1 MDHQLTQEPITYG
14 SLLRKQGFVPYL
26 ISEFLSAFSDN
37 IFKFFLMFMIA
48 GSFSDLETI
57 REYNSLIGI
66 IFVLPYLLFLGY
78 SGYLSDRFSKRNI
91 FVYVKLAEVVIT
103 TIILFAFFWGSLEFL
118 LVCLFMMMTRSC
130 IFFPA
135 KVGLLPELLD
145 KRYLALANSLL
156 WMSIF
161 IAAIIGALLGGIF
174 YQLYGNQKWAVGIIL
189 IIVAVVGYLN
199 SLRLPKLEYIPIE
212 KPFPINPW
220 RDIWDSAKTIY
231 RRKSIAVAILGIGWF
246 WFLGS
251 LVQTILPLYGKEIL
265 HVDETYTALL
275 QGFVGLGIAAGCV
288 VAGWLSRDTY
298 EPGLIPFGSIGIAV
312 GTLWAAFSGDSYV
325 QTAIGLSITG
335 FSAGLFIIPIYT
347 FLHQR
352 AKGNERG
359 RIFAT
364 ANYVDTLGMLLAA
377 FAYYVFGATIFRLP
391 EDKILALFG
400 LVTVGITIYALK
412 KLPIF
417 FFRVFNFL
425 LTRISYRINVHG
437 LENIPDKGGVI
448 LVPNHVSYIDG
459 LLIWAACRKRNISF
473 MIYHKLY
480 HLKIFN
486 WLFKILRYIPVYEGR
501 RVKESLDIAK
511 EHLKKGGTICIFP
524 EGELTRTGSML
535 PFRRGVE
542 KLIES
547 IQSKDVPII
556 PVYIDQ
562 IWGSIFSYERGRF
575 FFKIPHEFPSK
586 ISITFGKPLPSDTT
600 SQDIRKA
607 VTELGYNS
615 VKQRK
620 SKKDILP
627 LEILKVAKKRWFSP
641 MLTMPQM
648 KPINY
653 GKLISLSLKFV
664 EFLHHRLNSNSKMV
678 GVISNPSLFSVIANL
693 ALMFM
698 NKTVVNISSDL
709 SDKEIIDAC
718 KQLNIQEI
726 LSSEND
732 RKLDSLQTHVVSQ
745 EDLKINTFKLKLI
758 GIGLL
763 FIPSLFLVR
772 KILGNTAGPDDVAAI
787 LLSSKNNHKPIHITH
802 YNILSNTEAFSQLL
816 FMRHNDWVLSEASY
830 QTSVGYIGQFWYPL
844 LNAVG
849 VACTNVSEQKLT
861 VNTINALMRQYKITL
876 LISSTEFY
884 RKILSSGQ
892 ALTFPDIRF
901 AVSVGNA
908 KDESM
913 YKEFEDRIQ
922 VELFEG
928 FGVPELPLVVSLNH
942 HNYIA
947 DGVKQIG
954 AKKGSF
960 GKPLP
965 GIIAQIVDKDTKESL
980 SVNEEGLLMVKGPN
994 TAANVETEEG
1004 WINTHRK
1011 AFIDSEGFLHL
1022 ISEADA

>member
-1 MDHQLTQEPITYG
+1 MDHQLIREPITYG

-26 ISEFLSAFSDN
+26 IAEFLSAFSDN
-37 IFKFFLMFMIA
+37 AYKFFLMFMISA
-48 GSFSDLETI
+48 MFDRDTSAAYI
-57 REYNSLIGI
+57 SLIGVV
-66 IFVLPYLLFLGY
+66 FVSPYLLFLGY
-78 SGYLSDRFSKRNI
+78 SGYLSDRYSKRNI
-91 FVYVKLAEVVIT
+91 FIYVKLSEIFIT
-103 TIILFAFFWGSLEFL
+103 VLILLAFLIGNTEFM
-118 LVCLFMMMTRSC
+118 LVCLFLMMTRSC

-135 KVGLLPELLD
+135 KVGLVPELLS
-145 KRYLALANSLL
+145 KKYLSLANSLL

-161 IAAIIGALLGGIF
+161 IASILGALTGGILF
-174 YQLYGNQKWAVGIIL
+174 QLYGMQSWIVGVIL
-189 IIVAVVGYLN
+189 IGVAILGYIN
-199 SLRLPKLEYIPIE
+199 SLRIPKLEFTSSN

-220 RDIWDSAKTIY
+220 RDIIDSIKTIR

-251 LVQTILPLYGKEIL
+251 LFQTILPLYGKEIL
-265 HVDETYTALL
+265 KVDETSTALL
-275 QGFVGLGIAAGCV
+275 QAFIGLGIAFGCA

-298 EPGLIPFGSIGIAV
+298 EPGLIPFGAIGIAV
-312 GTLWAAFSGDSYV
+312 GTLWAAFSGDSYT
-325 QTAIGLSITG
+325 QTALAFGLTG
-335 FSAGLFIIPIYT
+335 FSAGLFIIPLYT

-364 ANYVDTLGMLLAA
+364 ANYIDTIGMLMASGA
-377 FAYYVFGATIFRLP
+377 YWVFATTIFRLP

-400 LVTVGITIYALK
+400 IITVFITIYALRT
-412 KLPIF
+412 LPIF

-425 LTRISYRINVHG
+425 LTRISYRIKAYG
-437 LENIPDKGGVI
+437 LENIPDRGGVI

-511 EHLKKGGTICIFP
+511 EHLRKGGTICIFP

-586 ISITFGKPLPSDTT
+586 ISITFGKPMASDTT

-648 KPINY
+648 KPIHY
-653 GKLISLSLKFV
+653 GKLISSSLKFI
-664 EFLHHRLNSNSKMV
+664 EFLTHRLNSDSKII
-678 GVISNPSLFSVIANL
+678 GVISNPSLFSVITNL
-693 ALMFM
+693 ALLFM
-698 NKTVVNISSDL
+698 NRTVVNMSSDL
-709 SDKEIIDAC
+709 SDKEIIKAC
-718 KQLNIQEI
+718 KRLNVQEI
-726 LSSEND
+726 LCCETS
-732 RKLDSLQTHVVSQ
+732 RKLGDIQTHMVLS
-745 EDLKINTFKLKLI
+745 EDLKTNTFKIKLI
-758 GIGLL
+758 GIGLFFL
-763 FIPSLFLVR
+763 PSTFLVR

-787 LLSSKNNHKPIHITH
+787 LMPSQNNETPIHITH

-816 FMRHNDWVLSEASY
+816 FMRHNDWILAESSY

-849 VACTNVSEQKLT
+849 VACTNASEQELT

-876 LISSTEFY
+876 LISGSEFY

-892 ALTFPDIRF
+892 ALTFPNIRF
-901 AVSVGNA
+901 AVSVGNL

-942 HNYIA
+942 YNYISG
-947 DGVKQIG
+947 GVKQIG

-965 GIIAQIVDKDTKESL
+965 GIIAQIVDKGTKEVL
-980 SVNEEGLLMVKGPN
+980 SMNEEGLLMVKGPN
-994 TAANVETEEG
+994 ISANVETEDG

-1022 ISEADA
+1022 VSEADA

>member
-1 MDHQLTQEPITYG
+1 MDHEVTQESISYG
-14 SLLRKQGFVPYL
+14 ALVRKKGFIPYL

-37 IFKFFLMFMIA
+37 IFKFFLMFMIT

-103 TIILFAFFWGSLEFL
+103 TIILFAFLWGNLEFL

-161 IAAIIGALLGGIF
+161 IAAIIGALLGGVF
-174 YQLYGNQKWAVGIIL
+174 YQLYGDHKWAVGLIL
-189 IIVAVVGYLN
+189 IGVAVVGYLN
-199 SLRLPKLEYIPIE
+199 SLRIPKLEYIPIE

-298 EPGLIPFGSIGIAV
+298 EPGLIPFGSIGIAI

-391 EDKILALFG
+391 EDKILAVFG
-400 LVTVGITIYALK
+400 LITVGITIYALK

-417 FFRVFNFL
+417 FFRVINFL
-425 LTRISYRINVHG
+425 ITRVSYRINVHG

-473 MIYHKLY
+473 MIYHKMY
-480 HLKIFN
+480 NLKIFN
-486 WLFKILRYIPVYEGR
+486 WLFKILQYIPVYEGK
-501 RVKESLDIAK
+501 RVKESLDVAK
-511 EHLKKGGTICIFP
+511 AHLQKGGTICIFP

-542 KLIES
+542 KLIEGVA
-547 IQSKDVPII
+547 SKNVPII

-562 IWGSIFSYERGRF
+562 VWGSIFSYERGKF
-575 FFKIPHEFPSK
+575 FFKMPHEVPAK
-586 ISITFGKPLPSDTT
+586 LSITFGRPLPAGTT
-600 SQDIRKA
+600 SQEIRKA
-607 VTELGYNS
+607 VTELGYKS
-615 VKQRK
+615 VQNRK
-620 SKKDILP
+620 SKEDILP
-627 LEILKVAKKRWFSP
+627 LEILKLAKKRWFSP

-648 KPINY
+648 KPIHY
-653 GKLISLSLKFV
+653 GKLVITALKFV
-664 EFLHHRLNSNSKMV
+664 EFLSHRLSRNSKV
-678 GVISNPSLFSVIANL
+678 IGVVAQPSFFSVVANL
-693 ALMFM
+693 TLTFM
-698 NKTVVNISSDL
+698 NKTVVN
-709 SDKEIIDAC
+709 
-718 KQLNIQEI
+718 
-726 LSSEND
+726 LSSNISNSELINIC
-732 RKLDSLQTHVVSQ
+732 RSLSIEEVLVYGESRVLSNIRTHVIKSD
-745 EDLKINTFKLKLI
+745 DLRVNVFKSALI
-758 GIGLL
+758 GIGVLL
-763 FIPSLFLVR
+763 CPLRFLVR
-772 KILGNTAGPDDVAAI
+772 TLLNNTAGPDDVAVI
-787 LLSSKNNHKPIHITH
+787 LSEGTDKPTYITH
-802 YNILSNTEAFSQLL
+802 YNILSNTEAFAQLL
-816 FMRHNDWVLSEASY
+816 FMRHNDWILSESSY
-830 QTSVGYIGQFWYPL
+830 QSAVGCIGQLWYPL

-849 VACTNVSEQKLT
+849 IACTNVEEDRLT
-861 VNTINALMRQYKITL
+861 VNTINALMKQYKITL
-876 LISSTEFY
+876 LISNSEFY
-884 RKILSSGQ
+884 RKILKSGQ
-892 ALTFPDIRF
+892 SLTFPDVRF
-901 AVSVGNA
+901 AVAVGDA
-908 KDESM
+908 KDESI
-913 YKEFEDRIQ
+913 YADFEEKIH

-928 FGVPELPLVVSLNH
+928 FGLTELPLVVSLNH
-942 HNYIA
+942 HNYIS
-947 DGVKQIG
+947 GSVKQIG
-954 AKKGSF
+954 TKKGSF

-965 GIIAQIVDKDTKESL
+965 GIQTQIVDPEAKIVLK
-980 SVNEEGLLMVKGPN
+980 VGEEGILMVKGPN
-994 TAANVETEEG
+994 IPINIPTQEG
-1004 WINTHRK
+1004 WINTKRR
-1011 AFIDSEGFLHL
+1011 AIIDDEGFLHL
-1022 ISEADA
+1022 IAEGDV